1 MESILVRSRA
11 TEQFK
16 RDLLRFAAGEKAS
29 SIEVTGFAPRV
40 KVERVLVQLLNAEPD
55 LVVQRVAVRG
65 ESGCSDFT
73 GEVRVETPTATHL
86 FAFTWC
92 CRWRAEQE
100 GWSDYF
106 GFPDQIRAAREF
118 GWDCFQRWEGRAAT
132 SVDAP
137 AVAHP
142 SSNSSAIA

>member
-11 TEQFK
+11 TEGFK
-16 RDLLRFAAGEKAS
+16 RDVLRFAAGDQVS
-29 SIEVTGFAPRV
+29 SIEVIGFAPRV
-40 KVERVLVQLLNAEPD
+40 KVERVLVQLLSAEPD
-55 LVVQRVAVRG
+55 LVVQRAAVRG
-65 ESGCSDFT
+65 TSGCSDFV
-73 GEVRVETPTATHL
+73 GEISVETPTGSHT
-86 FAFTWC
+86 FGFSWC

-118 GWDCFQRWEGRAAT
+118 GWDCFERWESRPTGT
-132 SVDAP
+132 VESAP
-137 AVAHP
+137 TAQP